1 MKTFSLNKVIAIFA
15 LLFLIGGGKTL
26 AETTATLQASS
37 TDPSQGRPEF
47 AYTINNVN
55 VLNGGVIDYGYW
67 NVNLY
72 SVVNSPANA
81 AAFAFYAVAGKPNTY
96 YIYNYSAKKW
106 VTYDLATSYNND
118 MKGFLKLSDT
128 KTEGC
133 YFEITSC
140 TNDTHSGYQMRPY
153 ASDGTIDEDCYLNYN
168 GGNGA
173 NVSLTVGLWKD
184 PGSQDKGA
192 CWILKKVDLEVN
204 SIQTSTNEAKPE
216 HVFTMRNANG
226 DYVNSNLY
234 RTLAASDY
242 AQFAFYEVS
251 GKASAY
257 YIYNYSAKKWLKYT
271 TSATYTKGK
280 DFVFNGEK
288 SERSEFYIT
297 DAAKDGVSGVQIQP
311 YNAAGNAANNYLNF
325 YGGGGDNVAHT
336 IGNYTTDGNNDAGSL
351 WVFTEVEIANNNAV
365 ITNKTMSEGSVV
377 STLLENHTGNGTK
390 LLKETAIDWTK
401 QKVIAEIDLSTC
413 GTGTEDLFS
422 IGENIQTFEA
432 NNIHMYKKSDGSITA
447 YLVGNPIKGGITGF
461 ESSTLLDGNMLR
473 VELSS
478 EKGFVVN
485 DVVVFSKEAI
495 NQYSEQYYTNQFFSL
510 SNIQVGS
517 GEGTN
522 QESRAKYNYISVA
535 TKDYQTATVTSS
547 NTLDEVT
554 VNSFNAQNDVDV
566 QLKRSLTPTQW
577 NTFCVPFTISEDVIA
592 EKFGAGTLVYTFGSM
607 NGNVMNFAHST
618 TIEAGTPYIV
628 KPTKEVVN
636 PSFTGVNIEATA
648 AKKVGADG
656 YFMQGIYSAKTDL
669 TTDGTNLFLGD
680 GNKFYKPAGATT
692 AKMKGLRAFFIVPQ
706 GTNLAAL
713 RANIDGATTAIDE
726 LTAVVEQPTD
736 NRIYNLQ
743 GQFVGT
749 SFEGLHGVYVQNGKK
764 VLVK

>member
-1 MKTFSLNKVIAIFA
+1 MKTFSLNKIFAIFA
-15 LLFLIGGGKTL
+15 LLFLIGGGKIL

-37 TDPSQGRPEF
+37 TDPSLGKPEF

-55 VLNGGVIDYGYW
+55 VLDGPTIDYGYW

-81 AAFAFYAVAGKPNTY
+81 ASFAFYAVAGKSNTY

-106 VTYDLATSYNND
+106 VTYDLATSYNNN

-192 CWILKKVDLEVN
+192 CWILKKVDLGVN

-216 HVFTMRNANG
+216 HVFTMRNANNS
-226 DYVNSNLY
+226 YVNSNLY
-234 RTLAASDY
+234 CATSTSDY

-251 GKASAY
+251 GKTSAY

-271 TSATYTKGK
+271 TSATYTKGQ
-280 DFVFNGEK
+280 DFVSNGEK

-325 YGGGGDNVAHT
+325 YKGGDQNTNNT

-377 STLLENHTGNGTK
+377 STLLENHTGDGTK
-390 LLKETAIDWTK
+390 LLKETAIDWTQ
-401 QKVIAEIDLSTC
+401 QKVVAEIDLSTC

-422 IGENIQTFEA
+422 IGENIQTFKA
-432 NNIHMYKKSDGSITA
+432 VNIHMYKKSDGGITA
-447 YLVGNPIKGGITGF
+447 YLVGNPLSGGATAFGPVSF
-461 ESSTLLDGNMLR
+461 DGNILR

-485 DVVVFSKEAI
+485 DRVIFSKEII
-495 NQYSEQYYTNQFFSL
+495 NQYSEQKYGKQFFSL

-522 QESRAKYNYISVA
+522 QETKATYNYISVV
-535 TKDYQTATVTSS
+535 TNDYKPATVTVS
-547 NTLDEVT
+547 NTLDEVA
-554 VNSFNAQNDVDV
+554 VNSFNAQNNVDV
-566 QLKRSLTPTQW
+566 QLKRTLSPEHW
-577 NTFCVPFTISEDVIA
+577 NSFCVPFAISEDVIA
-592 EKFGAGTLVYTFGSM
+592 EKFGAGTQVCTFGSM
-607 NGNVMNFAHST
+607 NGNVMNFAAST

-628 KPTKEVVN
+628 KPTQEVVN

-692 AKMKGLRAFFIVPQ
+692 AKMKGMRAFFIVPQ

-726 LTAVVEQPTD
+726 FATVVEQPTD

>member
-1 MKTFSLNKVIAIFA
+1 M
-15 LLFLIGGGKTL
+15 GGGKTL

-37 TDPSQGRPEF
+37 TDPSQGRPDF

-55 VLNGGVIDYGYW
+55 AIDGVADYGYW

-72 SVVNSPANA
+72 SVRNNPTNA
-81 AAFAFYAVAGKPNTY
+81 ASFAFYAVAGKPNTY

-106 VTYDLATSYNND
+106 VTYDLATSYNN
-118 MKGFLKLSDT
+118 MQGFLKLSDT

-140 TNDTHSGYQMRPY
+140 TKDTHSGFQMRPY
-153 ASDGTIDEDCYLNYN
+153 ASDGTIDTDRYLNYN

-173 NVSLTVGLWKD
+173 NASKTVGLWQD
-184 PGSQDKGA
+184 PGSSDAGS
-192 CWILKKVDLEVN
+192 CWILKEADLGV
-204 SIQTSTNEAKPE
+204 K
-216 HVFTMRNANG
+216 AN
-226 DYVNSNLY
+226 
-234 RTLAASDY
+234 
-242 AQFAFYEVS
+242 
-251 GKASAY
+251 
-257 YIYNYSAKKWLKYT
+257 
-271 TSATYTKGK
+271 
-280 DFVFNGEK
+280 
-288 SERSEFYIT
+288 
-297 DAAKDGVSGVQIQP
+297 
-311 YNAAGNAANNYLNF
+311 
-325 YGGGGDNVAHT
+325 
-336 IGNYTTDGNNDAGSL
+336 
-351 WVFTEVEIANNNAV
+351 
-365 ITNKTMSEGSVV
+365 ITNTSLAEGSVV
-377 STLLENHTGNGTK
+377 STVLENHTGDGTQ
-390 LLKETAIDWTK
+390 LVKETAIDWTT
-401 QKVIAEIDLSTC
+401 QKIVAEIDISTC

-422 IGENIQTFEA
+422 IGKDAITWSA
-432 NNIHMYKKSDGSITA
+432 NNIHMYKASGGITA
-447 YLVGNPIKGGITGF
+447 YLVGNPVGGGATAFGPVSF
-461 ESSTLLDGNMLR
+461 DGNILR

-485 DVVVFSKEAI
+485 DRVIFSKEVI
-495 NQYSEQYYTNQFFSL
+495 NQYSEQYYKEQFFSL
-510 SNIQVGS
+510 STIKVGS

-522 QESRAKYNYISVA
+522 QETKATYNYIRVV
-535 TKDYQTATVTSS
+535 TNDYQAATVTSS

-566 QLKRSLTPTQW
+566 QLKRSLSPAHW
-577 NTFCVPFTISEDVIA
+577 NSFCVPFTISADVIA

-607 NGNVMNFAHST
+607 NGNVMNFAPST
-618 TIEAGTPYIV
+618 TIEAGKPYIV
-628 KPTKEVVN
+628 KPTQEVVD
-636 PSFTGVNIEATA
+636 PTFTGVNIVESDPV
-648 AKKVGADG
+648 KLGADG
-656 YFMQGIYSAKTDL
+656 FFMQGTYGAKTDL

-692 AKMKGLRAFFIVPQ
+692 ARMKGLRAFFIVPQ

-726 LTAVVEQPTD
+726 LTTVVEQPTD

>member
-1 MKTFSLNKVIAIFA
+1 M
-15 LLFLIGGGKTL
+15 GGGKTL

-37 TDPSQGRPEF
+37 TDPSQGRPDF

-81 AAFAFYAVAGKPNTY
+81 ASFAFYAVAGKPNTY

-106 VTYDLATSYNND
+106 VTYDLAASYNND

-140 TNDTHSGYQMRPY
+140 TNGTHLGYQMRPY

-173 NVSLTVGLWKD
+173 NASLTVGLWKD

-192 CWILKKVDLEVN
+192 CWILKKVDLGVS

-216 HVFTMRNANG
+216 HVFTMRNANNS
-226 DYVNSNLY
+226 YVNSNLY
-234 RTLAASDY
+234 CATSTSDY

-251 GKASAY
+251 GKTSAY

-271 TSATYTKGK
+271 TSATYTKGQ
-280 DFVFNGEK
+280 DFVSNGEK

-325 YGGGGDNVAHT
+325 YKGGDQNTNNT

-365 ITNKTMSEGSVV
+365 ITNKAMSEGSVV
-377 STLLENHTGNGTK
+377 STLLENHTGDGTK

-422 IGENIQTFEA
+422 IGKDIQTFKE
-432 NNIHMYKKSDGSITA
+432 NNIHVYKTSGGITA
-447 YLVGNPIKGGITGF
+447 YLVGNPAGGGATAFGPVSF
-461 ESSTLLDGNMLR
+461 DGNILR

-485 DVVVFSKEAI
+485 DRVIFSKEII
-495 NQYSEQYYTNQFFSL
+495 NQYSEQKYGKQFFSL

-522 QESRAKYNYISVA
+522 QETKATYNYISVV
-535 TKDYQTATVTSS
+535 TNDYKPATVTVS
-547 NTLDEVT
+547 NTLDEVA
-554 VNSFNAQNDVDV
+554 VNSFNAQNNVDV
-566 QLKRSLTPTQW
+566 QLKRSLSPEHW
-577 NTFCVPFTISEDVIA
+577 NSFCVPFAISADVIA
-592 EKFGAGTLVYTFGSM
+592 EKFGAGTQICTFGSM
-607 NGNVMNFAHST
+607 NGNVMNFDHST
-618 TIEAGTPYIV
+618 TIEAGKPYIV
-628 KPTKEVVN
+628 KPTKEVVD

-680 GNKFYKPAGATT
+680 GNKFYKPAGTTT
-692 AKMKGLRAFFIVPQ
+692 ARMKGLRAFFIVPQ
-706 GTNLAAL
+706 GTSLAAL

-726 LTAVVEQPTD
+726 LTTVVEQPTD

>member
-1 MKTFSLNKVIAIFA
+1 MKTFSLNKIIAIFA

-26 AETTATLQASS
+26 ARSGDPKTLPIANYSPNGSKFYSDFTIDWTTQKLQIIVDVTNCTTDASGNNPDDIFDLCPQTTSDVGWESPTPVVHVYCDGTQLKLRGNKFTDKSNLKPDITLGSSYDKTNITIEIDNENGLTVNGNSTTLTATFLTELLNNSNLTFAS
-37 TDPSQGRPEF
+37 QE
-47 AYTINNVN
+47 
-55 VLNGGVIDYGYW
+55 
-67 NVNLY
+67 
-72 SVVNSPANA
+72 
-81 AAFAFYAVAGKPNTY
+81 
-96 YIYNYSAKKW
+96 
-106 VTYDLATSYNND
+106 
-118 MKGFLKLSDT
+118 
-128 KTEGC
+128 
-133 YFEITSC
+133 
-140 TNDTHSGYQMRPY
+140 
-153 ASDGTIDEDCYLNYN
+153 
-168 GGNGA
+168 GNGRMHGTYKSVKV
-173 NVSLTVGLWKD
+173 VSKTAPSGIV
-184 PGSQDKGA
+184 
-192 CWILKKVDLEVN
+192 
-204 SIQTSTNEAKPE
+204 TSTNETTPE

-234 RTLAASDY
+234 RTLATSDY

-251 GKASAY
+251 GKANAY

-271 TSATYTKGK
+271 TSATYTVGK
-280 DFVFNGEK
+280 DFVSNGEK

-297 DAAKDGVSGVQIQP
+297 NAAKGGVNGVQIQP

-325 YGGGGDNVAHT
+325 HGGGGQNTNHT
-336 IGNYTTDGNNDAGSL
+336 IGNYTDNGSSDAGSL

-377 STLLENHTGNGTK
+377 STVLENHTGDGTK
-390 LLKETAIDWTK
+390 FTRDIAIDWTK
-401 QKVIAEIDLSTC
+401 QKVIAEIDISTC

-422 IGENIQTFEA
+422 IGDDIQTFKA
-432 NNIHMYKKSDGSITA
+432 NNIHMYKTTGGISA
-447 YLVGNPIKGGITGF
+447 YVAGNHVGGGITSFGPVSF
-461 ESSTLLDGNMLR
+461 DGNILR

-485 DVVVFSKEAI
+485 DVVVFSKGSI
-495 NQYSEQYYTNQFFSL
+495 NKYSEKYYEKQFFSL

-517 GEGTN
+517 GENN
-522 QESRAKYNYISVA
+522 QNSRAKYNYISVA
-535 TKDYQTATVTSS
+535 TNDYKTATVTVS
-547 NTLDEVT
+547 NTLDEVA
-554 VNSFNAQNDVDV
+554 VNSFNAQNNVDV
-566 QLKRSLTPTQW
+566 QLKRSLSPEHW
-577 NTFCVPFTISEDVIA
+577 NSFCVPFAISEDVIA
-592 EKFGAGTLVYTFGSM
+592 EKFGAGTQICTFGSM

-628 KPTKEVVN
+628 KPTKEVVD

-669 TTDGTNLFLGD
+669 ATDGTNLFLGD
-680 GNKFYKPAGATT
+680 GNKFYKPAGTTT
-692 AKMKGLRAFFIVPQ
+692 ARMKGLRAFFIVPQ

-713 RANIDGATTAIDE
+713 RANIDGATTSIDE
-726 LTAVVEQPTD
+726 LTTVVEQPID

>member
-1 MKTFSLNKVIAIFA
+1 M
-15 LLFLIGGGKTL
+15 
-26 AETTATLQASS
+26 QASS
-37 TDPSQGRPEF
+37 TDPSLGKPEF

-55 VLNGGVIDYGYW
+55 VIDGTIDYGYW

-72 SVVNSPANA
+72 SVVNTPANA
-81 AAFAFYAVAGKPNTY
+81 ASFAFYAVAGKSNTY

-106 VTYDLATSYNND
+106 VTYDLATSYNNN

-153 ASDGTIDEDCYLNYN
+153 ASDGTIDEDCYLNFN

-173 NVSLTVGLWKD
+173 NASITVGLWKD
-184 PGSQDKGA
+184 NGSQDKGA
-192 CWILKKVDLEVN
+192 CWILKKVDLGVKANITNTFLAEG
-204 SIQTSTNEAKPE
+204 SIVSSIC
-216 HVFTMRNANG
+216 ANH
-226 DYVNSNLY
+226 
-234 RTLAASDY
+234 
-242 AQFAFYEVS
+242 
-251 GKASAY
+251 
-257 YIYNYSAKKWLKYT
+257 
-271 TSATYTKGK
+271 KG
-280 DFVFNGEK
+280 
-288 SERSEFYIT
+288 
-297 DAAKDGVSGVQIQP
+297 
-311 YNAAGNAANNYLNF
+311 
-325 YGGGGDNVAHT
+325 
-336 IGNYTTDGNNDAGSL
+336 DGNKY
-351 WVFTEVEIANNNAV
+351 VQ
-365 ITNKTMSEGSVV
+365 
-377 STLLENHTGNGTK
+377 
-390 LLKETAIDWTK
+390 ETAIDWTK
-401 QKVIAEIDLSTC
+401 QKVIAEIDISTC

-422 IGENIQTFEA
+422 IGDDAISWNA
-432 NNIHMYKKSDGSITA
+432 VNIHMYRKGTSGFTA
-447 YLVGNPIKGGITGF
+447 YLSKGSAGVTSGIVP
-461 ESSTLLDGNMLR
+461 DGNILI
-473 VELSS
+473 VEVSS

-485 DVVVFSKEAI
+485 GKVIFSTAVI
-495 NQYSEQYYTNQFFSL
+495 NQYSTIFSL
-510 SNIQVGS
+510 STIKLGS

-522 QESRAKYNYISVA
+522 QETTATYNYIRVV
-535 TKDYQTATVTSS
+535 TKDYQPVTETSS
-547 NTLDEVT
+547 NVLNEASINTFV
-554 VNSFNAQNDVDV
+554 AQSTVDV
-566 QLKRSLTPTQW
+566 QLKRSLSPEHW
-577 NTFCVPFTISEDVIA
+577 NSFCVPFAISADVIA

-618 TIEAGTPYIV
+618 TIEAGMPYIV
-628 KPTKEVVN
+628 KPAKEVVD

-680 GNKFYKPAGATT
+680 GNKFYKPAGTTT
-692 AKMKGLRAFFIVPQ
+692 ARMKGLRAFFIVPQ

-726 LTAVVEQPTD
+726 LTTVVEQPTD

>member
-1 MKTFSLNKVIAIFA
+1 MKTFSLNKIIAIFA

-37 TDPSQGRPEF
+37 TDPSQGRPDF

-55 VLNGGVIDYGYW
+55 VLDGGVIDYGYW

-72 SVVNSPANA
+72 SVRNTPANA

-140 TNDTHSGYQMRPY
+140 TKDTHSGYQMRPY

-168 GGNGA
+168 GGNDA
-173 NVSLTVGLWKD
+173 NKSLTVGLWRD
-184 PGSQDKGA
+184 PGSSDAGS
-192 CWILKKVDLEVN
+192 CWILKEADLSVKANITNTSLATGSIVN
-204 SIQTSTNEAKPE
+204 SLYTN
-216 HVFTMRNANG
+216 
-226 DYVNSNLY
+226 Y
-234 RTLAASDY
+234 
-242 AQFAFYEVS
+242 Q
-251 GKASAY
+251 
-257 YIYNYSAKKWLKYT
+257 
-271 TSATYTKGK
+271 
-280 DFVFNGEK
+280 
-288 SERSEFYIT
+288 
-297 DAAKDGVSGVQIQP
+297 
-311 YNAAGNAANNYLNF
+311 
-325 YGGGGDNVAHT
+325 
-336 IGNYTTDGNNDAGSL
+336 
-351 WVFTEVEIANNNAV
+351 
-365 ITNKTMSEGSVV
+365 
-377 STLLENHTGNGTK
+377 GNGTK
-390 LLKETAIDWTK
+390 FVKETAIDWTN
-401 QKVIAEIDLSTC
+401 QKVVAEIDISTC

-422 IGENIQTFEA
+422 IGEDAITWFA
-432 NNIHMYKKSDGSITA
+432 NNIHMYKKNDGNITA
-447 YLVGNPIKGGITGF
+447 YLVGNPVSGGATAF
-461 ESSTLLDGNMLR
+461 ESSTLPDGNMLR

-485 DVVVFSKEAI
+485 DVVVFSKEII
-495 NQYSEQYYTNQFFSL
+495 NQYSEQYYSKQFFSL
-510 SNIQVGS
+510 STIKVGS
-517 GEGTN
+517 GEGNN
-522 QESRAKYNYISVA
+522 QESRAKYNYIRVI
-535 TKDYQTATVTSS
+535 TNDYKAATVTSS

-566 QLKRSLTPTQW
+566 QLKRSLTPAQW
-577 NTFCVPFTISEDVIA
+577 NTFCVPFTISENVIA
-592 EKFGAGTLVYTFGSM
+592 EKFGAGTKVYTFGSM
-607 NGNVMNFAHST
+607 NGNVMNFVAST
-618 TIEAGTPYIV
+618 TIEAGKPYIV
-628 KPTKEVVN
+628 KPANTVVN
-636 PSFTGVNIEATA
+636 PTFTGVNIEASA
-648 AKKVGADG
+648 PEKLGENG
-656 YFMQGIYSAKTDL
+656 FFMQGTYGAKTDL
-669 TTDGTNLFLGD
+669 TTDGTNLFLGE
-680 GNKFYKPAGATT
+680 GNKFYKPSGTTT
-692 AKMKGLRAFFIVPQ
+692 AKMKGMRAFFIVPQ

-726 LTAVVEQPTD
+726 LTTVVEQPTD

>member
-1 MKTFSLNKVIAIFA
+1 MKTFSLNKIIAIFA
-15 LLFLIGGGKTL
+15 LLFLIGGGKILARNGQPQTL
-26 AETTATLQASS
+26 PITNYSPNGSKFYSDFTIDWSRQKLQIIVDVTNCTTSPSGTQVNPDNVFDLCPQTTSDITWSSPTPVVHVYCDGTKLELDVLGIDGVTTNPVATITLGSSYDKTNITIEIDNENGFTVDGNTTALSSTVLATLFNNSNLTFASQEGSGRMHGTYKSVKVVSKTASS
-37 TDPSQGRPEF
+37 G
-47 AYTINNVN
+47 IV
-55 VLNGGVIDYGYW
+55 
-67 NVNLY
+67 
-72 SVVNSPANA
+72 
-81 AAFAFYAVAGKPNTY
+81 
-96 YIYNYSAKKW
+96 
-106 VTYDLATSYNND
+106 
-118 MKGFLKLSDT
+118 
-128 KTEGC
+128 
-133 YFEITSC
+133 
-140 TNDTHSGYQMRPY
+140 
-153 ASDGTIDEDCYLNYN
+153 
-168 GGNGA
+168 
-173 NVSLTVGLWKD
+173 
-184 PGSQDKGA
+184 
-192 CWILKKVDLEVN
+192 
-204 SIQTSTNEAKPE
+204 TSTNETMPE
-216 HVFTMRNANG
+216 HVFTMRNANNN
-226 DYVNSNLY
+226 YVNSNLY
-234 RTLAASDY
+234 CATSTSDY

-251 GKASAY
+251 GKTNAY

-271 TSATYTKGK
+271 TNTTYEAGK
-280 DFVFNGEK
+280 DFVSNGEK

-297 DAAKDGVSGVQIQP
+297 DAAKDGVNGVQIQP

-325 YGGGGDNVAHT
+325 HGGGDQNTNHT
-336 IGNYTTDGNNDAGSL
+336 IGNYTDNGSSDAGSL

-377 STLLENHTGNGTK
+377 STVLENHTGDGTK
-390 LLKETAIDWTK
+390 FTRDIAIDWTK
-401 QKVIAEIDLSTC
+401 QKVIAEIDISTC

-422 IGENIQTFEA
+422 IGDDIQTFKA
-432 NNIHMYKKSDGSITA
+432 NNIHMYKTTGGISA
-447 YLVGNPIKGGITGF
+447 YVAGNHVGGGITSFGPVSF
-461 ESSTLLDGNMLR
+461 DGNILR

-485 DVVVFSKEAI
+485 DVVVFSKDSI
-495 NQYSEQYYTNQFFSL
+495 NKYSEKYYEKQFFSL
-510 SNIQVGS
+510 STIKVGS

-522 QESRAKYNYISVA
+522 QETKATYNYIRVV
-535 TKDYQTATVTSS
+535 TNDYQAATVTSS

-554 VNSFNAQNDVDV
+554 VNSFNAQNNVDV
-566 QLKRSLTPTQW
+566 QLKRTLSPEHW
-577 NTFCVPFTISEDVIA
+577 NSFCVPFAISEDVIA
-592 EKFGAGTLVYTFGSM
+592 EKFGAGTQVCTFGSM

-628 KPTKEVVN
+628 KPTKEVVD

-680 GNKFYKPAGATT
+680 GNKFYKPAGTTT
-692 AKMKGLRAFFIVPQ
+692 ARMKGLRAFFIVPQ

-713 RANIDGATTAIDE
+713 RANIDGATTAVDE
-726 LTAVVEQPTD
+726 LTTVVEQPTD

>member
-1 MKTFSLNKVIAIFA
+1 MKTFSLNKIFAIFA

-55 VLNGGVIDYGYW
+55 VLNGTTIDYGYW

-81 AAFAFYAVAGKPNTY
+81 ASFAFYAVAGKSNTY

-106 VTYDLATSYNND
+106 VTYDLATSYDNT
-118 MKGFLKLSDT
+118 KGFLKLSDT

-153 ASDGTIDEDCYLNYN
+153 ASDGTIDEDRYLNFN

-173 NVSLTVGLWKD
+173 NASITVGLWQD
-184 PGSQDKGA
+184 NGSQDKGA
-192 CWILKKVDLEVN
+192 CWILKEADLSVKANITNTSLAAGSIVN
-204 SIQTSTNEAKPE
+204 SLYTN
-216 HVFTMRNANG
+216 
-226 DYVNSNLY
+226 Y
-234 RTLAASDY
+234 
-242 AQFAFYEVS
+242 Q
-251 GKASAY
+251 
-257 YIYNYSAKKWLKYT
+257 
-271 TSATYTKGK
+271 
-280 DFVFNGEK
+280 
-288 SERSEFYIT
+288 
-297 DAAKDGVSGVQIQP
+297 
-311 YNAAGNAANNYLNF
+311 
-325 YGGGGDNVAHT
+325 
-336 IGNYTTDGNNDAGSL
+336 
-351 WVFTEVEIANNNAV
+351 
-365 ITNKTMSEGSVV
+365 
-377 STLLENHTGNGTK
+377 GNGTQFV
-390 LLKETAIDWTK
+390 KETAIDWTN
-401 QKVIAEIDLSTC
+401 QKVVAEIDVSTC

-422 IGENIQTFEA
+422 IGEDAITWSA
-432 NNIHMYKKSDGSITA
+432 NNIHMYKTTGGITA
-447 YLVGNPIKGGITGF
+447 YLVGNPVGGGATAFGPVSF
-461 ESSTLLDGNMLR
+461 DGNILR

-485 DVVVFSKEAI
+485 DRVRFSKEVI
-495 NQYSEQYYTNQFFSL
+495 NQYSEQYYSKQFFSL
-510 SNIQVGS
+510 STIKVGS
-517 GEGTN
+517 GEGNN
-522 QESRAKYNYISVA
+522 QESKAKYNYISVV
-535 TKDYQTATVTSS
+535 TNDYQTATVTSS

-577 NTFCVPFTISEDVIA
+577 NTFCVPFTISADVIA

-607 NGNVMNFAHST
+607 NGNVMNFAPST
-618 TIEAGTPYIV
+618 TIEAGKPYIV
-628 KPTKEVVN
+628 KPANTVVN
-636 PSFTGVNIEATA
+636 PTFTGVNIEASA
-648 AKKVGADG
+648 PVKSGENG
-656 YFMQGIYSAKTDL
+656 FYMQGTYGAKTDL
-669 TTDGTNLFLGD
+669 LDDGTNLFLGE
-680 GNKFYKPAGATT
+680 GNKFYKPAKGST
-692 AKMKGLRAFFIVPQ
+692 KMKGMRAYFIVPQ

-726 LTAVVEQPTD
+726 FATVVEQPTD